1 MATTAARPTFRD
13 LDRWANDDPDDR
25 LEMID
30 GELVVTP
37 PPTVDHQSVRGNTV
51 FAPERHLCPSRLG
64 RAYAAPIGVRFTP
77 DNVVQ
82 PDLVVVVA
90 ERLHIAG
97 GNFIDGAPNLVVE
110 ILSPSTRVRDLGTK
124 RDLYARFTVQEY
136 CVLKPATAP
145 VRVLALVG
153 DRFEGFPIDGGIG
166 RSRVLPGLAVAV
178 ADPFAPA

>member
-1 MATTAARPTFRD
+1 MATTAAGLTFRD

-30 GELVVTP
+30 EELVVT

-51 FAPERHLCPSRLG
+51 FAPERHLHSSRLG
-64 RAYAAPIGVRFTP
+64 RVYAAPIGVRFTP
-77 DNVVQ
+77 NNVVQ

-97 GNFIDGAPNLVVE
+97 GNSIDGAPNLVVE
-110 ILSPSTRVRDLGTK
+110 ILSPSTRVRDLGAK
-124 RDLYARFTVQEY
+124 RDLSARFTVQEY
-136 CVLKPATAP
+136 WVPDPATATI
-145 VRVLALVG
+145 RGLAFVG

-166 RSRVLPGLAVAV
+166 RSRVLSGLAVVV